1 MNKSPALVNLMRMV
15 VWVLVVGTLPGPAYA
30 FSLLDSGIYLGVQPG
45 FELNDPDG
53 ASAAVQT
60 KLQEAFDAGVSV
72 VPVGAEWP
80 ELEPSLNNYNK
91 ETLRQRL
98 EYAEQRGLK
107 PVPLLY
113 LIDSEGVLL
122 PDYLNPDGEKLIP
135 LTQVDITD
143 PKIINRYKALLDWVV
158 PMVAEHGG
166 FAIMVGNEPDNHLE
180 DTPGEAPEIL
190 EFLRQVKNYIH
201 GINPDM
207 AVGIT
212 LSDGFD
218 KLQSYSID
226 LVNESDFASFNM
238 YCSLEDFE
246 IDAQQIAA
254 RLDRRINA
262 ANGKPVMIQEL
273 GCASGLETDPALAA
287 AMQERQ
293 KQWLEATFELMET
306 RPSIRVAMIFQLM
319 DWGEWL
325 LNYYRELLRP
335 VFMEETNGDVELTN
349 MILDMVMASL
359 GSIGLLEAD
368 GSPKPAWNLFLA
380 EVAKSGP
387 IPSPKNLRTF

>member
-1 MNKSPALVNLMRMV
+1 MNKSPALVNLMRVV
-15 VWVLVVGTLPGPAYA
+15 VWSLVMGALSGPANA

-80 ELEPSLNNYNK
+80 ELEPSRNNYNK
-91 ETLRQRL
+91 QALRQRL
-98 EYAEQRGLK
+98 EYAKQRGLK

-122 PDYLNPDGEKLIP
+122 PSYLNPDDEELIS
-135 LTQVDITD
+135 LSQVDITD
-143 PKIINRYKALLDWVV
+143 SAIMERYKALLDWVV
-158 PMVAEHGG
+158 PMVAEYDG

-180 DTPGEAPEIL
+180 DHPGEAAEVL
-190 EFLRQVKNYIH
+190 EFLRQAKRHIR

-207 AVGIT
+207 AVAIA

-218 KLQSYSID
+218 KLQPYSID
-226 LVNESDFASFNM
+226 IVDESDFASFNF
-238 YCSLEDFE
+238 YCSLENFE
-246 IDAQQIAA
+246 IDSEQIAA

-262 ANGKPVMIQEL
+262 AKGKPVMIQEL
-273 GCASGLETDPALAA
+273 GCASGIDTDSAAAA
-287 AMQERQ
+287 AMLERQ
-293 KQWLEATFELMET
+293 KQWFETTFTLMES
-306 RPSIRVAMIFQLM
+306 RPSIRVAMVFQLM
-319 DWGEWL
+319 DWGDWL

-335 VFMEETNGDVELTN
+335 VFMEETNNNEEMTN
-349 MILDMVMASL
+349 MILDTVTASL
-359 GSIGLLEAD
+359 GSIGLLKAD
-368 GSPKPAWNLFLA
+368 GSPKPAWNSFLS
-380 EVAKSGP
+380 ELSPPRP
-387 IPSPKNLRTF
+387 IPTPKNLRTP